1 MAGSPIGGGGEDRP
15 HWSDFCE
22 KHARVAAAEFAHN
35 YQLFVAD
42 HRDLARTVDFA
53 EFGRRFADVFQEHFG
68 SEVRRRID
76 EVGARPLSTASN
88 GGGSQE
94 PLGAAAPRSMAKTP
108 SSATSSQDNLRS
120 LSVNHEDYSDLSEG
134 EASPKAHHR
143 LFFRRLSFK
152 GLKRGKG
159 LFHKQHSDELEL
171 SSHAPPHHHH
181 HGERRSK
188 GDKHHHHDKAKLT
201 KVTAEHVK
209 EGLVNYVSGENIDG
223 RQKWEKCRLVLVKT
237 IAGYLLEFYAPPKSL
252 RPRSGVFCFLI
263 HDARETTALEMP
275 DHENTFVLKASAKAD
290 HNIEYVVEA
299 NDADSMKS
307 WLSTIRYCMR
317 HLGDTFDD
325 SVPKLATS
333 PSESLARLREQHSN
347 PKKVPAETTAV
358 AAAAGDAATRT
369 TAAASVDAIV
379 ALPPAAPSV
388 VAISGGGGSGGG
400 ETALPLATVE
410 GGASS
415 SGGEGG
421 GTGSGGGGG
430 GGDLYQSL
438 REYPWFHGTLSRS
451 DAAQLVLREGPLGH
465 GVFLVR
471 QSETRKGECVL
482 TFNFQGRAKHLRMTL
497 NPEEQCRVQHLWFE
511 TIFDML
517 EYFRMHPIPL
527 ESGGSSDV
535 TLTDFVL
542 APGTNGSTEGD
553 LLTYSGSVRLHS
565 SSLDNLQAAHLPH
578 GRAVENTYSFV

>member
-1 MAGSPIGGGGEDRP
+1 MASSPSGGDDRP

-42 HRDLARTVDFA
+42 HQELARSADFPA
-53 EFGRRFADVFQEHFG
+53 FGRRFAEVFQEHFEA
-68 SEVRRRID
+68 EVRRRID
-76 EVGARPLSTASN
+76 EVGGGVARPLSTASN

-94 PLGAAAPRSMAKTP
+94 PLGAAAAPRAVAKTP

-120 LSVNHEDYSDLSEG
+120 LAAVNHEDYSDLSEG

-181 HGERRSK
+181 GERRSK
-188 GDKHHHHDKAKLT
+188 GDKHHHHHDKAKLS
-201 KVTAEHVK
+201 KIIVEH
-209 EGLVNYVSGENIDG
+209 
-223 RQKWEKCRLVLVKT
+223 KCRLVLVKT
-237 IAGYLLEFYAPPKSL
+237 VGGYLLEFYAPPKSL
-252 RPRSGVFCFLI
+252 RPRSGVFCYLI

-275 DHENTFVLKASAKAD
+275 DHENTFVLKAE
-290 HNIEYVVEA
+290 HRIEYVVEA
-299 NDADSMKS
+299 HDSESMKS
-307 WLSTIRYCMR
+307 WLSTIRYSMR
-317 HLGDTFDD
+317 HLGDAVDENIRPRLT
-325 SVPKLATS
+325 TS
-333 PSESLARLREQHSN
+333 PSESLARLREQHVNTKRLLVSYALLVRFWLCL
-347 PKKVPAETTAV
+347 PDTLDWPSLQKLLLRQLPWLLRAIFQLSVLLEVGVMVVLQHCHRLSHQSSPCQEEVAVVVGRQRRRRLPA
-358 AAAAGDAATRT
+358 
-369 TAAASVDAIV
+369 VD
-379 ALPPAAPSV
+379 
-388 VAISGGGGSGGG
+388 GG
-400 ETALPLATVE
+400 T
-410 GGASS
+410 S
-415 SGGEGG
+415 SGGE
-421 GTGSGGGGG
+421 

-542 APGTNGSTEGD
+542 APGATGGNEGE
-553 LLTYSGSVRLHS
+553 LLTYGGSVRLHS

>member
-1 MAGSPIGGGGEDRP
+1 MASSPSGGDDRP

-42 HRDLARTVDFA
+42 HQELARSADFPA
-53 EFGRRFADVFQEHFG
+53 FGRRFAEVFQEHFEA
-68 SEVRRRID
+68 EVRRRID
-76 EVGARPLSTASN
+76 EVGGGVARPLSTASN

-94 PLGAAAPRSMAKTP
+94 PLGAAAAPRAVAKTP

-120 LSVNHEDYSDLSEG
+120 LAAVNHEDYSDLSEG

-188 GDKHHHHDKAKLT
+188 GDKHHHHHDKAKLS
-201 KVTAEHVK
+201 KIIVEHVK

-237 IAGYLLEFYAPPKSL
+237 VGGYLLEFYAPPKSL
-252 RPRSGVFCFLI
+252 RPRSGVFCYLI

-275 DHENTFVLKASAKAD
+275 DHENTFVLKAE
-290 HNIEYVVEA
+290 HHIEYVVEA
-299 NDADSMKS
+299 HDSESMKS
-307 WLSTIRYCMR
+307 WLSTIRYSMR
-317 HLGDTFDD
+317 HLGDAVDENIRPRLT
-325 SVPKLATS
+325 TS
-333 PSESLARLREQHSN
+333 PSESLARLREQHVN
-347 PKKVPAETTAV
+347 TKKAPAEATAV
-358 AAAAGDAATRT
+358 VAPSDLPVVRAVGSGSDGG
-369 TAAASVDAIV
+369 VP
-379 ALPPAAPSV
+379 ALPPSVAPV
-388 VAISGGGGSGGG
+388 VAVSGGSGSGGG
-400 ETALPLATVE
+400 ETAATSPPAVD
-410 GGASS
+410 GGTS
-415 SGGEGG
+415 SGGE
-421 GTGSGGGGG
+421 

-542 APGTNGSTEGD
+542 APGATGGNEGE
-553 LLTYSGSVRLHS
+553 LLTYGGSVRLHS

>member
-1 MAGSPIGGGGEDRP
+1 MAGSPSGGGGGEDRP

-42 HRDLARTVDFA
+42 HRDLGRTVDFA

-68 SEVRRRID
+68 AEVRRRID
-76 EVGARPLSTASN
+76 EVGGARPLSTASN

-94 PLGAAAPRSMAKTP
+94 PLGAAAPRSVAKTP
-108 SSATSSQDNLRS
+108 SSAASSQDNLRS

-181 HGERRSK
+181 HHGERRSK
-188 GDKHHHHDKAKLT
+188 SDKHHHHDKAKLT
-201 KVTAEHVK
+201 KILAEHVK

-237 IAGYLLEFYAPPKSL
+237 IGGYLLEFYAPPKSI

-275 DHENTFVLKASAKAD
+275 DHENTFVLKAD

-299 NDADSMKS
+299 HDADSMKS

-325 SVPKLATS
+325 SVRPKLATS

-358 AAAAGDAATRT
+358 TAASDSATRT
-369 TAAASVDAIV
+369 TAGSGDTSV
-379 ALPPAAPSV
+379 ALPPAPSV

-400 ETALPLATVE
+400 ETASPLAVE
-410 GGASS
+410 TGGGGGGASS

-421 GTGSGGGGG
+421 AAGSG

-565 SSLDNLQAAHLPH
+565 ASLDNLQAAHLPH

>member
-1 MAGSPIGGGGEDRP
+1 MASSPSGGGGDDRP

-42 HRDLARTVDFA
+42 HQDLARAVDFP
-53 EFGRRFADVFQEHFG
+53 EFGRRFADVFQEHFEA
-68 SEVRRRID
+68 EVRRRID
-76 EVGARPLSTASN
+76 EISGGGLRPLSAASN

-94 PLGAAAPRSMAKTP
+94 PLGAVGTAPRSAAKTP
-108 SSATSSQDNLRS
+108 SSAASSQDNLRS
-120 LSVNHEDYSDLSEG
+120 LTVNHEDYSDLSEG

-171 SSHAPPHHHH
+171 SSHAPPHHH
-181 HGERRSK
+181 GERRSK

-201 KVTAEHVK
+201 KIVVEHVK

-237 IAGYLLEFYAPPKSL
+237 IGGYLLEFYAPPKSL

-275 DHENTFVLKASAKAD
+275 DHENTFVLKAE
-290 HNIEYVVEA
+290 HHIEYVVEA
-299 NDADSMKS
+299 HDAESMKS

-317 HLGDTFDD
+317 HLGDASED
-325 SVPKLATS
+325 STRPRLTTS

-347 PKKVPAETTAV
+347 PKKVPADATAV
-358 AAAAGDAATRT
+358 VATSDLPTVRSVGSGSDSGAA
-369 TAAASVDAIV
+369 
-379 ALPPAAPSV
+379 ALPPAVAPI
-388 VAISGGGGSGGG
+388 VAVATGTGSGGA
-400 ETALPLATVE
+400 EPAAASSPPAVD
-410 GGASS
+410 GGAS

-421 GTGSGGGGG
+421 GS
-430 GGDLYQSL
+430 GDLYQSL

-542 APGTNGSTEGD
+542 APGAGGGAEGE